1 MGVGLGV
8 RWGVG
13 FGRWV
18 LRRGGGGPLG
28 GAASGRG
35 GEREREWGCVDMYQN
50 CWVCPLRGGMWCLR
64 LRLVRGGVGAAWTG
78 KGPGARVALVLWCG
92 VPSCRQCR

>member
-1 MGVGLGV
+1 MGRGLGV
-8 RWGVG
+8 GCCVGGVS
-13 FGRWV
+13 
-18 LRRGGGGPLG
+18 LG

-35 GEREREWGCVDMYQN
+35 GERETEWGCVDMYQN

-78 KGPGARVALVLWCG
+78 KGPGARVALVLWYVVSRYAASADKPG
-92 VPSCRQCR
+92 LARLW